1 MERKGERVLTS
12 PLRLPL
18 SSSSSFAVIT
28 RLPASSSLLSSPQP
42 SRATQSSLTLPPPA
56 SLSLLLS
63 LLVRIFFLPKSELA
77 SSPATN
83 FDPRSE
89 RREGGKEE
97 GEVDFPAALYAQYI
111 AEEAGKEE
119 EEEERLP
126 QFPQP
131 PPPSRSFRP
140 KQARERGPPFSSFEQ
155 GMRRK
160 GAPPRGR
167 ERASLF
173 PVPGLPLAGG
183 RVGAQ
188 FGLCRRKRKEGKKD
202 PDSSSTSSIGRS
214 ERRRRRWRRE
224 GERGPLKKGGGG
236 GGGRGVFSFP

>member
-167 ERASLF
+167 ERELLSSPSPAFLWRVDGWARSLAF
-173 PVPGLPLAGG
+173 AGG
-183 RVGAQ
+183 
-188 FGLCRRKRKEGKKD
+188 K
-202 PDSSSTSSIGRS
+202 
-214 ERRRRRWRRE
+214 ERRGRRTQILLTILPSVVQ
-224 GERGPLKKGGGG
+224 RGADGGGG
-236 GGGRGVFSFP
+236 GKKREDL